1 MLNGPHTT
9 LDRALSLHAPTLL
22 LVTALVIAFSG
33 GLLIFAQGSERDTNA
48 MGVWGAAMLAGALG
62 VVLVAFG
69 QSAPWIAD
77 GLGDAMA
84 LAAAATSWTAARLF
98 VRRPP
103 RLWLAMAG
111 PVLWLATIPFQTRAA
126 GWTAMACLIGAAYTL
141 AAASELW
148 RARAERLPSRTAA
161 VSLLGI
167 HAVVYTARAVVALA
181 GAGTG
186 TWATSIMIG
195 LTLESLLQTVGMTF
209 LLLAMMKERV
219 ELRSSEQ
226 LRALALFDGLTGISN
241 RRHFDERLGVEIRRA
256 RRAGAPIA
264 LLLIDVDHFKALND
278 TFGHQQGDECL
289 RAIAK
294 TIAALACRS
303 GDLAARY
310 GGEEFA
316 VLLPETDLA
325 GARELADALRIGIR
339 ALGLEHTSGFG
350 VVTIS
355 IGATAILP
363 GQQEASGEAFVHAA
377 DQALYQAKAA
387 GRDRVCSAPSAIVAG
402 K

>member
-1 MLNGPHTT
+1 VLGGAHTT

-48 MGVWGAAMLAGALG
+48 MGVWGAAMLAGALSL
-62 VVLVAFG
+62 VLVAFG
-69 QSAPWIAD
+69 QGSPWISD

-111 PVLWLATIPFQTRAA
+111 PVLWLATVPFQTRAA

-141 AAASELW
+141 ATALELW

-161 VSLLGI
+161 ISLLGI
-167 HAVVYTARAVVALA
+167 HAVVYAGRAVGALA
-181 GAGTG
+181 GPGTG

-195 LTLESLLQTVGMTF
+195 LTLESLLQTVGMAF

-226 LRALALFDGLTGISN
+226 LRALALSDGLTGISN

-264 LLLIDVDHFKALND
+264 LLLIDVDHFKSFND
-278 TFGHQQGDECL
+278 AFGHQQGDECL

-294 TIAALACRS
+294 TIAALVCRS

-316 VLLPETDLA
+316 VLLPETELA
-325 GARELADALRIGIR
+325 GVMELADALRIGVR
-339 ALGLEHTSGFG
+339 ALGLEHTAGSG

-355 IGATAILP
+355 IGAAAILP
-363 GQQEASGEAFVHAA
+363 RQHEVSGDALVYAA

-387 GRDRVCSAPSAIVAG
+387 GRDRVCSAPEAILTR

>member
-1 MLNGPHTT
+1 MLGGAHTT

-48 MGVWGAAMLAGALG
+48 MGVWGAAMLAGALSL
-62 VVLVAFG
+62 VLVAFG
-69 QSAPWIAD
+69 QGSPWISD

-103 RLWLAMAG
+103 RFWLAMAG
-111 PVLWLATIPFQTRAA
+111 SVLWLATVPFQTRAA
-126 GWTAMACLIGAAYTL
+126 GWTAVACLIGVAYTL
-141 AAASELW
+141 ATALELW

-167 HAVVYTARAVVALA
+167 HAVVYAGRAVGALA
-181 GAGTG
+181 GPSTG

-226 LRALALFDGLTGISN
+226 LLALALSDGLTGISN
-241 RRHFDERLGVEIRRA
+241 RRHFDERLGVEIRRTGW
-256 RRAGAPIA
+256 AGASIA
-264 LLLIDVDHFKALND
+264 LLLIDVDHFKSLND

-325 GARELADALRIGIR
+325 GAMELADALRIGVR

-355 IGATAILP
+355 IGAAVVLP
-363 GQQEASGEAFVHAA
+363 RQQEASGEALVHAA
-377 DQALYQAKAA
+377 DLALYQAKAA
-387 GRDRVCSAPSAIVAG
+387 GRDRICSAPGAILG
-402 K
+402 SK